1 MAAPRRV
8 VLVICDGHRPD
19 FVGPEYCPA
28 IAGLAGRGRWF
39 ERHRGIFPS
48 VTRASSASIATGCP
62 PAKHGLHGNRMAL
75 ADGAGYAVHDAGRP
89 DFVARMRRAFG
100 RTPGAPTLAVPTLAE
115 RLAEVGGAVVYSN
128 VSPGAAYFQD
138 PDGHGHVY
146 HRAGVLGPGLVPIDT
161 DFPITPDIAGDAAMT
176 ERFCAEV
183 VLGRRPALA
192 VLWLANPDK
201 TMHANPLGSPAHLA
215 AIRAA
220 DACVARVAAAVAGL
234 RAEGEAVALLVGSD
248 HGQETTRR
256 VVPVERLIA
265 EAGFKAA
272 PDSREIVVATQGTA
286 ALVYMT
292 EAAAGAQGVQAL
304 AQWLARQDW
313 CGAVLDAARLGAVG
327 LAAAD
332 GLRLGISMAKD
343 DGVNAYGVPGLSDVA
358 VRFDAGEGESQAGN
372 GQHGGLGAF
381 EQRPFL
387 VATGPGFR
395 AGSVER
401 APSSI
406 LDIAPTVLAH
416 LGHAADG
423 LTGRPLQADP
433 AASLRK

>member
-1 MAAPRRV
+1 MAVPRRV
-8 VLVICDGHRPD
+8 VLVICDGHRAD
-19 FVGPEYCPA
+19 LVTPELCPA
-28 IAGLAGRGRWF
+28 IAGLAARGRRF
-39 ERHRGIFPS
+39 DRHRGIFPS
-48 VTRASSASIATGCP
+48 VTRASSASIATGRP
-62 PAKHGLHGNRMAL
+62 PGEHGLHGNRMAL

-89 DFVARMRRAFG
+89 EFVGQMRRAFG
-100 RTPGAPTLAVPTLAE
+100 RTLAAPTLAE
-115 RLAEVGGAVVYSN
+115 RLAEAGGAVVYSN

-146 HRAGVLGPGLVPIDT
+146 HRAGAFGPGPAALDA
-161 DFPITPDIAGDAAMT
+161 DFAVTPDIAGDTAMT

-215 AIRAA
+215 AVRAA
-220 DACVARVAAAVAGL
+220 DACVARVQAAVGRL

-256 VVPVERLIA
+256 IVAVEQLIA

-272 PDSREIVVATQGTA
+272 PESPEIVVATQGTA

-292 EAAAGAQGVQAL
+292 EAAAPGARAL
-304 AQWLARQDW
+304 AQWLAAQDW
-313 CGAVLDAARLGAVG
+313 CGAVLDAARLAAVG
-327 LAAAD
+327 LGAAD
-332 GLRLGISMAKD
+332 GLRLGLSMAKD
-343 DGVNAYGVPGLSDVA
+343 DATNTYGVPGCSDVA
-358 VRFDAGEGESQAGN
+358 VRFDASEGESAPGN

-387 VATGPGFR
+387 VADGPGFP

-401 APSSI
+401 GPSSI

-416 LGHAADG
+416 LGQAADG
-423 LTGRPLQADP
+423 MAGRPLQANPPP
-433 AASLRK
+433 ATGK